1 MRYRY
6 IRFWRGRKDDELRRK
21 ALKKRGGRLGMKM
34 GVFNFF
40 KALLLAGA
48 NG

>member
-21 ALKKRGGRLGMKM
+21 ALKKRGRLGMKM